1 MKTLKIWIVFLY
13 SRSNLTEEERK
24 LQTVRTLVTRKK
36 ATLNAAKSKA
46 QKLKEQLEVAE
57 RIVAVSEKQIETHNQ
72 QVVYFSQK
80 LIVFEL
86 TYYRTQTKFRAR

>member
-1 MKTLKIWIVFLY
+1 MKTLKIWIAFLY

-24 LQTVRTLVTRKK
+24 LKTVRTLVTRKK
-36 ATLNAAKSKA
+36 ATLHAAKSKA

-72 QVVYFSQK
+72 QVVYLS
-80 LIVFEL
+80 
-86 TYYRTQTKFRAR
+86 